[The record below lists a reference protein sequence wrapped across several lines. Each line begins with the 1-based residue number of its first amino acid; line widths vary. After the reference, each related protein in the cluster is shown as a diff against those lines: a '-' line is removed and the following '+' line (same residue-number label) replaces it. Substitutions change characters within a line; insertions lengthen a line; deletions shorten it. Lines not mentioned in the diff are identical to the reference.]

1 MMRIAT
7 ALGLSILIGMA
18 GAAPAS
24 AAPAKAAHK
33 KPPPKPAA
41 AEGPSLAVTLAYIRD
56 KVAQQGSVAYAGAS
70 HDSADTPTWAIRSP
84 AKPANLRSA
93 AGRPAGPSA
102 AAPPPAA
109 RRA

>member
-70 HDSADTPTWAIRSP
+70 HDSADNTNWVNQFTVEASDVTVDE
-84 AKPANLRSA
+84 
-93 AGRPAGPSA
+93 AGCRVN
-102 AAPPPAA
+102 
-109 RRA
+109 